1 MKILLKLFSLK
12 LITSLLGLG
21 YSILQVRYFGASR
34 TIEIYFAAQSLI
46 YLVTSLTQSGQL
58 AEIFLPEF
66 HKLNAIKKG
75 LGFKGL
81 NIVINR
87 MFLWGSLIITIVF
100 IFTPFFINLL
110 VPGFSNE
117 DKEQATLMFRVL
129 LPYLFLQINNSFFI
143 TVLNAEEKYG
153 RAEFL
158 GVTNTIV
165 NILSLVILYSYIGVW
180 ALIISLLLGK
190 LIEFVFYTAQLYK
203 IGFKFRFLISM
214 PEFNHKLFFKTMQ
227 STFMYVGATQI
238 YSIVLTASISF
249 LPEGTFAIF
258 KYVQNL
264 ANKVKGLFIQPF
276 LTIFFTQYSM
286 LLQKSKSVNKEF
298 FKNLSSI
305 ININVI
311 IIIGSVLLGD
321 LIIDLLWGSKKFD
334 ADNVKL
340 AYLFLLFNIGSV
352 LISSIGS
359 VYRKMAVANG
369 KGKKLYLFW
378 VFSQLL
384 SAFFTYILISNFETN
399 GLFFIIPLNA
409 FLMGITSYMVYKN
422 TKNSIYYDYIKRDN
436 FIGLLL
442 ITSAIILKY
451 VSLNF
456 GIIENRVN
464 LITLFIFGALFLS
477 LYPIF
482 STFKLFRN
490 EKYLS

>member
-1 MKILLKLFSLK
+1 MKILLNLFSLK
-12 LITSLLGLG
+12 LLTSLLGLG
-21 YSILQVRYFGASR
+21 YTILQVRYFGASR

-58 AEIFLPEF
+58 AEIFLPEY
-66 HKLNAIKKG
+66 HKLNAIRKG
-75 LGFKGL
+75 LGYKGL
-81 NIVINR
+81 CIVLNR
-87 MFLWGSLIITIVF
+87 MFLWGSLIIAIVF

-117 DKEQATLMFRVL
+117 DKVQVTLMFRVL

-143 TVLNAEEKYG
+143 TVLNAAEKYG

-165 NILSLVILYSYIGVW
+165 NILSLFILFPYIGVW

-190 LIEFVFYTAQLYK
+190 LIEFVFYTVQLYK
-203 IGFKFRFLISM
+203 IGFKFRFLMSI
-214 PEFNHKLFFKTMQ
+214 PEFNHKSFFKTMQ

-249 LPEGTFAIF
+249 LPEGTYAIF

-264 ANKVKGLFIQPF
+264 ANKVKGLFVQPF
-276 LTIFFTQYSM
+276 LTIFFTQYSI
-286 LLQKSKSVNKEF
+286 LLQKSKSVTEEF
-298 FKNLSSI
+298 VKNLSSI
-305 ININVI
+305 ININVT

-321 LIIDLLWGSKKFD
+321 FIIDLLWGSKKFD
-334 ADNVKL
+334 ADNIKL

-359 VYRKMAVANG
+359 IYRKMAVANG

-378 VFSQLL
+378 VISQLL
-384 SAFFTYILISNFETN
+384 SACFTYILISNFEIN

-409 FLMGITSYMVYKN
+409 FLMGITSFMVYKN
-422 TKNSIYYDYIKRDN
+422 TINAVYYNYIKGVN
-436 FIGLLL
+436 IIGLIL
-442 ITSAIILKY
+442 IGLAVVLKY

-456 GIIENRVN
+456 GLVENKETLLVV
-464 LITLFIFGALFLS
+464 LIFCTLTLT

-482 STFKLFRN
+482 SIFKLFRN
-490 EKYLS
+490 EKWLS